1 MLEATQTATTPIL
14 FKAGRQWEGRV
25 VGNFRLRQYLGST
38 ERSTVFLTELPGEQG
53 RKAAIK
59 LVAAGPNADVQLGRW
74 RLAAKLSHQHLLQ
87 IFEVGSCQISG
98 DNLLFVVTE
107 YADETLSQILPERPL
122 TEAEAR
128 EMLKPTLDAL
138 AYSHDNGFAHG
149 HLSPNNILVVGER
162 LKLSSD
168 RLCRTGAPIP
178 PEVPKDAYYP
188 PEAEQ
193 EGLTPAGD
201 VWSLGIILVESL
213 TQRLPEWKN
222 RLVEDPSIPVEVP
235 HPFGAMARRCLVRDP
250 RSRWTVPQI
259 FTELE
264 PPVIASKPA
273 RQTKP
278 AETKDKPTKDI
289 TTLVYAG
296 GLIAIVLVALALA
309 SLLRHSSD
317 VHPGSTTSSEAATNA
332 ATQPAAAS
340 AATNST
346 QPAAPGGIVHQVV
359 PIVPESA
366 LQTIQGKVRVTVK
379 VHVDSAGN
387 VANAEFQRRGPSGYF
402 ANFALQAAKGWKFAA
417 GAPRTW
423 VLEFVFGTSGVGVHP
438 RQIG

>member
-1 MLEATQTATTPIL
+1 MLEATQTAGNPIL

-25 VGNFRLRQYLGST
+25 AGNFRLRQYLGST
-38 ERSTVFLTELPGEQG
+38 EHSTVFLTELPGEQA
-53 RKAAIK
+53 RRAAIK
-59 LVAAGPNADVQLGRW
+59 LIAAGPNADVQLGRW
-74 RLAAKLSHQHLLQ
+74 RLAAKLSHPHLLQ

-98 DNLLFVVTE
+98 DNLLFVVME
-107 YADETLSQILPERPL
+107 YADETLSQILPERSL
-122 TEAEAR
+122 TEPEAR

-138 AYSHDNGFAHG
+138 AYFHENGFAHG
-149 HLSPNNILVVGER
+149 HLSPNNFLVVGEQ

-168 RLCRTGAPIP
+168 RLCRTGSPIP
-178 PEVPKDAYYP
+178 PEVQKDAYSP
-188 PEAEQ
+188 PEADQ

-201 VWSLGIILVESL
+201 VWSLGTILVESL

-235 HPFGAMARRCLVRDP
+235 HPFGAIARRCLVRDP

-259 FTELE
+259 FTEVE
-264 PPVIASKPA
+264 PPVVASKA
-273 RQTKP
+273 EGETKP
-278 AETKDKPTKDI
+278 GETKHKPKKDI
-289 TTLVYAG
+289 ATRVYAG
-296 GLIAIVLVALALA
+296 GLIATVVVALALA
-309 SLLRHSSD
+309 SLLRHSSN
-317 VHPGSTTSSEAATNA
+317 VQLGSTTSSEAATNA

-340 AATNST
+340 TATNST

-359 PIVPESA
+359 PGVPESA
-366 LQTIQGKVRVTVK
+366 LQTIQGKVTVTVK

-402 ANFALQAAKGWKFAA
+402 ANFAMQAAKTWKFAA
-417 GAPRTW
+417 GAPRMW
-423 VLEFVFGTSGVGVHP
+423 ALEFVFRNSGVDVHP